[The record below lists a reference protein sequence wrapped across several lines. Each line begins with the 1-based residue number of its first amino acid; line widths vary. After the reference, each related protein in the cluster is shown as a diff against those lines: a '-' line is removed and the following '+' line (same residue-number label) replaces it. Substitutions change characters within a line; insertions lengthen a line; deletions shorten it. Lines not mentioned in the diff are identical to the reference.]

1 MESLP
6 PELIEAIG
14 HAVCRLT
21 PVGPPTEIRNLL
33 ILSRRFY
40 DVLGP
45 RNAGFYANL
54 FKERFDHRSAE
65 RRWAQSPWRPLT
77 NRDYAVEFKRRCTV
91 LTKMRAAALSG
102 QIPPSA
108 SRPSSPRLQAF
119 TPQAG
124 KTKLQ
129 EPDELTQNLWTC
141 FLMLL
146 ENDGKNLPHLTEYAR
161 LHTYMRLF
169 YDHSLLPEALKPG
182 WPRQTA
188 GRALGLWI
196 GWLGDDLS
204 TETPLE
210 SDQRFFVL
218 KPYVFAAHKFDAF
231 PAPWTIPSLPVSHEE
246 YPVRPPPEGP
256 FFADLRPRSNAQL
269 VTHMGRR
276 VEMAPPNLAQAA
288 IFSFFHRVEQD
299 PAAQSDLLTHAQGTP
314 AQHMIGANTSHAGP
328 GGLTPASRPTKT
340 PLPELVSRQ
349 HDRDFIR
356 GASCI
361 DPYSSL
367 GLPKLYM
374 RGALTGSWEGRFS
387 FFDFDSYRDMLG
399 GRMRSLYEGPFGDQ
413 PQVWKLEERIVR
425 LERGQKP
432 GGRGSLLNAGF
443 AVGEGVEASPPR
455 STRGPSQSALGTST
469 DEEGDWT
476 DVDADG
482 EYEIL
487 LTGTGHSAWGQ
498 FVLKG
503 RVRTWDGMFSI
514 VKEYTPDTR
523 GRWIYRGM
531 LVGGN
536 LVGRWRDTH
545 TPTDMNGYEGTWL
558 MTRRS

>member
-1 MESLP
+1 
-6 PELIEAIG
+6 
-14 HAVCRLT
+14 
-21 PVGPPTEIRNLL
+21 
-33 ILSRRFY
+33 
-40 DVLGP
+40 
-45 RNAGFYANL
+45 
-54 FKERFDHRSAE
+54 
-65 RRWAQSPWRPLT
+65 
-77 NRDYAVEFKRRCTV
+77 
-91 LTKMRAAALSG
+91 
-102 QIPPSA
+102 
-108 SRPSSPRLQAF
+108 
-119 TPQAG
+119 
-124 KTKLQ
+124 
-129 EPDELTQNLWTC
+129 
-141 FLMLL
+141 
-146 ENDGKNLPHLTEYAR
+146 
-161 LHTYMRLF
+161 MRLF

-196 GWLGDDLS
+196 GWLGGGEFCHVILITRKFGLLTPCLADDLS

-218 KPYVFAAHKFDAF
+218 KPYVFAAHKVRQDRSQIIAPCAHACSLLQFDAF

-469 DEEGDWT
+469 STSTTATSPASSSTAVGTSHPRPERSTSRRRTSLDLEIDPSCSGRASKRAKSWSDVNSDLRESDEEGDWT